1 MNEEHPLHILDNQVD
16 PEKRPQVILQKPI
29 RTYESDVAEIMARKK
44 TSVVTMAIAE
54 AEKNMGAE
62 SLGNKQPSQ
71 AGRKIFI
78 VLVSLILVGAGLGG
92 AYYFYLQSPLAPQKT
107 VVVATQI
114 PSLIAPDSQKLIS
127 FNNLSKEQVVSAV
140 QGTFEQSE
148 GEIGKIYEI
157 IPTQSIASTTV
168 RFTAQDLIAK
178 MDFDMSDTLRR
189 SFTDRWMLGVYG
201 GEAQKVQF
209 IILTTDFFQNTFAG
223 MLEWEKS
230 MPEELADLL
239 GYRIRAETNRDLGTS
254 TIASYFGIK
263 GNFEDRIIRNRD
275 VREFKD
281 ETGDLLVLYSFLDED
296 TLLISTSESVIGPLV
311 DRIDKQTY
319 IR

>member
-44 TSVVTMAIAE
+44 TSMVTMAIAE
-54 AEKNMGAE
+54 AEKNIGAE
-62 SLGNKQPSQ
+62 SISNKQPSQ

-78 VLVSLILVGAGLGG
+78 VLVSLILIATGLGG
-92 AYYFYLQSPLAPQKT
+92 AYYFYLQSPLAPQNT
-107 VVVATQI
+107 VIVATQI
-114 PSLIAPDSQKLIS
+114 PSLIAPDSQKIIS
-127 FNNLSKEQVVSAV
+127 FNNLSREQIIKVVNGA
-140 QGTFEQSE
+140 FEQSE

-168 RFTAQDLIAK
+168 RFTAQDLITK
-178 MDFDMSDTLRR
+178 MNFDMPETLRR
-189 SFTDRWMLGVYG
+189 SITDRWMLGVYG
-201 GEAQKVQF
+201 GETQKAPF
-209 IILTTDFFQNTFAG
+209 IVLTTDFFQNTFAG

-230 MPEELADLL
+230 IPEEMADLL
-239 GYRIRAETNRDLGTS
+239 GYRERAETNRDFGTS
-254 TIASYFGIK
+254 TIAVYFGIK
-263 GNFEDRIIRNRD
+263 GQFEDKILRNRD
-275 VREFKD
+275 VREFRD
-281 ETGDLLVLYSFLDED
+281 ETGDMLLLYSFLDED
-296 TLLISTSESVIGPLV
+296 TLVISTSESVLGALI